1 MAKKAAV
8 YLGYIS
14 IFFFFFRSL
23 VVRIANCIDK
33 CKVSF
38 RLKLIL
44 MFQESQLLL
53 YYKYSNFMCSLKIH
67 MLYVRNSMIIL
78 EKTKCVHAIVL
89 PVSLTGGD
97 YDQHFRVTYVNDK
110 FF

>member
-1 MAKKAAV
+1 
-8 YLGYIS
+8 
-14 IFFFFFRSL
+14 
-23 VVRIANCIDK
+23 
-33 CKVSF
+33 
-38 RLKLIL
+38 
-44 MFQESQLLL
+44 
-53 YYKYSNFMCSLKIH
+53 